1 MLSDTEQRFIQAFV
15 QRHRRE
21 RARFELT
28 SPERRS
34 AFLGKLCHRHAD
46 ILDPRFIAP
55 LAREMEDPRRIYEH
69 LRRQGAPPVVAVI
82 SLHNEFDGRELPLGE
97 AVEGIFFYPFPSVLI
112 CRPNALCYFQ
122 AEHEAGVTWRFVL
135 QR

>member
-21 RARFELT
+21 RARFELG
-28 SPERRS
+28 SPQKRS

-46 ILDPRFIAP
+46 ILDPRFVAP
-55 LAREMEDPRRIYEH
+55 LAREMEDPRRIREH
-69 LRRQGAPPVVAVI
+69 LRQRGAPAQVAVI
-82 SLHNEFDGRELPLGE
+82 STHDEFDGRELPLGD
-97 AVEGIFFYPFPSVLI
+97 ALEGLFFHPFPSILI
-112 CRPNALCYFQ
+112 CRPDSLCYFQ